1 MYFDC
6 PTLDLSDKK
15 TKKKQNTDNK
25 DYFSMFMWISVFFV
39 SFLDFSA
46 FLLLFIPEILFNDSI
61 HLLKINAKMSYF
73 Y

>member
-1 MYFDC
+1 M
-6 PTLDLSDKK
+6 
-15 TKKKQNTDNK
+15 
-25 DYFSMFMWISVFFV
+25 SVFFV